1 MSAPS
6 AITGAG
12 FAMGYPV
19 NAGAG
24 RVLRR
29 QIDVLQADLPPRHQ
43 LAVLGP
49 RNVDLPEL
57 LGGALVNRFRDHPN
71 STPDQR
77 TREAGDVVDPDRE
90 LPTFQHRRRRAHA
103 GSALD
108 GLPILALRPH

>member
-1 MSAPS
+1 VAVGVVDGRGAWAAGVPQAASSMSAAS

-49 RNVDLPEL
+49 RNVDLQEL
-57 LGGALVNRFRDHPN
+57 LGGALVNRFCDISDP
-71 STPDQR
+71 TPVQR
-77 TREAGDVVDPDRE
+77 TDDTG
-90 LPTFQHRRRRAHA
+90 H
-103 GSALD
+103 
-108 GLPILALRPH
+108 I